1 MKKSLILATVFVV
14 GASAAGAGAANNFAT
29 TPYVGSDTEYNITN
43 QAILNSGLGNK
54 TVGPGLTTWNASS
67 NPLGDYS
74 GGGSGGAENAM
85 ANSTPVQQTGPMSRA
100 LGGPATKGACAAG
113 GATAAA
119 VANASGI
126 VLGIDAVRIFAS
138 NAVISANQT
147 SCNGATSTAACTQDP
162 SGLVYSGSVGNGT
175 VTMTFANWRDVL
187 ALLYGGL
194 DRSVTPNVVDCTSPK
209 RALLVSAWTN
219 LFQNTTS
226 CPNSTNGTALTH
238 AWRRDDNSG
247 TADVFSN
254 LSGFQAAEK
263 DQFGNTTAK
272 YSVSAS
278 AVNGFGTS
286 PYCNALNWDTTEA
299 AKIPSTSASTC
310 SNAADLHYMGP
321 GGVPVA
327 SSADATCLAGSNA
340 TTACHHVP
348 PPNTYGVQPLG
359 TQSIV
364 LPTSYQDND
373 PIRTACLGAGVSG
386 HNSDDVC
393 NTDGK
398 LGIVLPIPALDFIH
412 IQNPGLVSYTGAVDC
427 GSGSIAG
434 DPPKVFVC
442 APRNKGTTG
451 NGLCPN
457 NDAPLGIGCLIP
469 IGTGSGGATS
479 QCQATKSEGV
489 SCFTGPCG
497 SDARVYNLQAYD
509 GTGTDSVHN
518 AHYLNVSYSVNDGGS
533 VGSFTQSINMAG
545 AFGRVHQ
552 REKATGGKYVCNL
565 DDASDQI
572 GCLTQADPNS
582 IGFAGNTG
590 DTWENRDPNA
600 TTGCASCS
608 LSTAPNTQG
617 LRVSKLEA
625 GTSCLPAAPGSGLA
639 SYPIWRKLYFNSIVG
654 FSHVTNTAELNLGQY
669 ISEDNQ
675 ENSILTQYAFFPL
688 PFSPNGTGPGGAPAQ
703 FCEDFNETIS
713 SICGYAGPGGTSP
726 TTGAFTGNANA
737 CNTNV
742 GLTTSGFGTI
752 PSDPDPNPA
761 NATKST
767 VCGNGLI
774 EDFED
779 CDFSL
784 PAASNPTGCGTCSNT
799 CRCPNF

>member
-54 TVGPGLTTWNASS
+54 TVGPSLTTWNSSS

-85 ANSTPVQQTGPMSRA
+85 AAATPVQQTGPMSRA
-100 LGGPATKGACAAG
+100 LGGGPGKGACASSNNL
-113 GATAAA
+113 AA
-119 VANASGI
+119 ASGI

-147 SCNGATSTAACTQDP
+147 SCNGATTTAACTQDP

-194 DRSVTPNVVDCTSPK
+194 DRSVSPNVVDCTSAK

-247 TADVFSN
+247 TSDVFSN
-254 LSGFQAAEK
+254 LAGFQAAEH
-263 DQFGNTTAK
+263 DQFGNATAK
-272 YSVSAS
+272 FAVSAS

-286 PYCNALNWDTTEA
+286 PYCNAMNWDTTEA
-299 AKIPSTSASTC
+299 AKIPSTAATTC
-310 SNAADLHYMGP
+310 NLAADLHYVGP

-327 SSADATCLAGSNA
+327 SSADPLCVSGGSAGS
-340 TTACHHVP
+340 TGSVTCHHVP
-348 PPNTYGVQPLG
+348 PANTYGVQPLG
-359 TQSIV
+359 TQSVV

-386 HNSDDVC
+386 HASDDVC

-412 IQNPGLVSYTGAVDC
+412 IQNPGLVSFTGAVDC

-497 SDARVYNLQAYD
+497 SDARVYNVQAYD

-545 AFGRVHQ
+545 AYGRVHQ

-572 GCLTQADPNS
+572 GCLSQADPNS
-582 IGFAGNTG
+582 MGYAGNTG

-600 TTGCASCS
+600 TAGCTSCS

-625 GTSCLPAAPGSGLA
+625 GTTCLPAAPGSGIA
-639 SYPIWRKLYFNSIVG
+639 SYPLWRKLYFNSEIG

-669 ISEDNQ
+669 ESEDDQ
-675 ENSILTQYAFFPL
+675 MNSILTQFAFFPL

-703 FCEDFNETIS
+703 FCEDFNETLAAN
-713 SICGYAGPGGTSP
+713 CNTAGPGGS
-726 TTGAFTGNANA
+726 GFTGNANG

-752 PSDPDPNPA
+752 PSDPSANPA
-761 NATKST
+761 DATTST
-767 VCGNGLI
+767 VCGNGLL

-779 CDFSL
+779 CDFAITLTTTSIPTL
-784 PAASNPTGCGTCSNT
+784 AACGSCSAT
-799 CRCPNF
+799 CRCSLF